1 LKTKLIVAPNFLESI
16 TSGISDLAISTLPAV
31 GGAIG
36 ETVLP
41 GVGAEI
47 GTVLGT
53 AAASALSPDESTSS
67 GAEGMLGA
75 PTLPPVART
84 ILSFEGEQTTQ
95 TAVAD
100 VSAVSQQTESIESL
114 RHFFKRPQY
123 LDSMPLSYNSAWIL
137 PSEYFTRNIVQQ
149 KLKGY
154 SGARFTMC
162 LRVTS
167 NSQPLCN
174 GAYVVAFYP
183 GDIATIL
190 QGNGEY
196 ANAASS
202 AAQGDVFTLL
212 QDFHA
217 PHVVHDI
224 SQTTSTEL
232 RIPFFY
238 PYRFMDTGTL
248 LGLPSSDF
256 SSANMLG
263 RFDIRNIG
271 KVIGADNQVVE
282 GDLAV
287 WMWLEDLELFYPTD
301 FDSIHARNVKGV
313 ESHRYQTRDTFF
325 AQGPEHHS
333 HEQRSQIVIRRD
345 DIDDVAHPPGNA
357 KPMAITS
364 SLVSVHGNAS
374 DSILDYFKIPSY
386 LGHLTLSGSG
396 DKGRIWVRPYTT
408 CGLAKVI
415 PEVTPTLTVYP
426 PTKLSVAIDLFQFWK
441 GSINYRFNF
450 IASKFHSGRIQFG
463 FVPHAALATTP
474 GDSEIWSNIN
484 STILDL
490 REQHSVE
497 INCPYRLAFN
507 HAYSVDCSGT
517 LIWRVLSPIVAPE
530 GASAKIACFVETWAG
545 DDFSVA
551 RYNPSKGAVSWG
563 GFATLGK
570 FVAREDLDDRMS
582 YCEVQEPEAFY
593 AQGPG
598 LGESAQESVLDTVND
613 GVPTWSRI
621 LASITPLP
629 TTFTQ
634 GVQKMFV
641 GGDNDYLVS
650 GWTVPR
656 IGQSVYEPALQPELS
671 VLEKVRSYF
680 YGIHSDAYVNGLPS
694 GFGVKYGQNPSA
706 RMVTFPYTGNTQY
719 YGPGSISE
727 LDGGGSNHVTP
738 FGSVY
743 GAVGCLPNARVFH
756 PWCVPLI
763 DHMSDPRTTAYRAG
777 RLLETGPMKG
787 KSQR

>member
-1 LKTKLIVAPNFLESI
+1 L
-16 TSGISDLAISTLPAV
+16 
-31 GGAIG
+31 
-36 ETVLP
+36 
-41 GVGAEI
+41 
-47 GTVLGT
+47 
-53 AAASALSPDESTSS
+53 
-67 GAEGMLGA
+67 
-75 PTLPPVART
+75 ART
-84 ILSFEGEQTTQ
+84 IVSFEGEQTAQ

-100 VSAVSQQTESIESL
+100 VSPVSQQTESIESL

-123 LDSMPLSYNSAWIL
+123 IDSMPLSYKSAWII
-137 PSEYFTRNIVQQ
+137 PSEYFTRPIVQQ

-183 GDIATIL
+183 ADIASIYAA
-190 QGNGEY
+190 NSEY
-196 ANAASS
+196 ANAAST
-202 AAQGDVFTLL
+202 AAQGDIFTLL

-224 SQTTSTEL
+224 SQSTSTEL
-232 RIPFFY
+232 RVPFYY
-238 PYRFMDTGTL
+238 PFRFMDTGTL
-248 LGLPSSDF
+248 LGLNSSDF
-256 SSANMLG
+256 TSDNMLG

-301 FDSIHARNVKGV
+301 FDSVHAKSASRSEPK
-313 ESHRYQTRDTFF
+313 RFTTRDTFF

-333 HEQRSQIVIRRD
+333 HEQRSTIVIRRD

-364 SLVSVHGNAS
+364 AMVSVHGNAS

-386 LGHLTLSGSG
+386 LGHFTIAGAA
-396 DKGRIWVRPYTT
+396 DKGRIWVRPYTS
-408 CGLAKVI
+408 CGLSKVI

-426 PTKLSVAIDLFQFWK
+426 PTKLSVATDLFQFWK

-474 GDSEIWSNIN
+474 GTSDIWSNIN

-517 LIWRVLSPIVAPE
+517 LIWRVLSPIVAPD
-530 GASAKIACFVETWAG
+530 GASAKVACYVETWAG

-563 GFATLGK
+563 GFATLSK
-570 FVAREDLDDRMS
+570 HVAEKDLDDRYVYRVVPDPPS
-582 YCEVQEPEAFY
+582 VFH
-593 AQGPG
+593 AQGPA
-598 LGESAQESVLDTVND
+598 LGEAVNESVLDTVND
-613 GVPTWSRI
+613 GVPTWSQI
-621 LASITPLP
+621 LAAITPLES
-629 TTFTQ
+629 TFTQ

-656 IGQSVYEPALQPELS
+656 LGQPVDSAALQPELS
-671 VLEKVRSYF
+671 ALEKVRSLF
-680 YGIHSDAYVNGLPS
+680 YGIHSDAYVNGLPP
-694 GFGVKYGQNPSA
+694 GFGVKYGQNPNA
-706 RMVTFPYTGNTQY
+706 RMVTFPYTGNAQY

-727 LDGGGSNHVTP
+727 PAGSEFTTP

-763 DHMSDPRTTAYRAG
+763 DAMSDPRTTAYVAG
-777 RLLETGPMKG
+777 RKAGAGPMKG
-787 KSQR
+787 KSQG